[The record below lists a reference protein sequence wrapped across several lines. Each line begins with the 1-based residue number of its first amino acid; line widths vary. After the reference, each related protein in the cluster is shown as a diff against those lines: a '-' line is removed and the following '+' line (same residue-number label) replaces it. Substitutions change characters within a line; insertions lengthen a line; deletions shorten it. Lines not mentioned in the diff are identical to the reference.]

1 MKKILYSYIWLVYAF
16 LYAPIAVVIV
26 YSFNNARLSKDW
38 RGFTWQWYESLFSN
52 QSLIDAA
59 LNSLLLA
66 VCVATLATVLG
77 CLAALCLHRY
87 RFPGQALLRGNIYLL
102 TISPDI
108 VMGISLLILFVAV
121 HVPLGFVSLLI
132 GHVTM
137 AMPFVTVTV
146 LARLASFDENL
157 IEAAR
162 DLGASEL
169 KALLYV
175 LLPLTLPG
183 IAAGWLLSFTLS
195 MDDVIISVFLSGPG
209 FEVLPLQMYSLVLRS
224 RPSVNALSTI
234 MFCMTLLLILLAQL
248 FTLPRKRASVA

>member
-1 MKKILYSYIWLVYAF
+1 MRKILYSYIWLVYAF

-66 VCVATLATVLG
+66 VCVATLATILG
-77 CLAALCLHRY
+77 SLAALCLHRY
-87 RFPGQALLRGNIYLL
+87 RFPGKALLQGNIYLL

-169 KALLYV
+169 KALLHV

-248 FTLPRKRASVA
+248 FTLPRKRAGAA